1 MSCFV
6 HACRFEIPS
15 KQGLKE
21 AASIYFK
28 WIVGHYG
35 CSHASLNFS
44 FDLLQLKY
52 LDEIKKLKRQVCR
65 TANLLDKFALQR
77 KSRKFEQKQDEAWC
91 DYDATTKQ
99 AEVQKGTLLAR
110 ADHSQI
116 DGLVGGGK

>member
-15 KQGLKE
+15 KQRLKE

-44 FDLLQLKY
+44 FYLLRLKY
-52 LDEIKKLKRQVCR
+52 LDEIKKLKWQVCR
-65 TANLLDKFALQR
+65 TGNFLDKFALQR
-77 KSRKFEQKQDEAWC
+77 KSRKLEQKQDEAWR
-91 DYDATTKQ
+91 DYDAATKQ
-99 AEVQKGTLLAR
+99 AEMQKGRLLAR
-110 ADHSQI
+110 AVHNQI
-116 DGLVGGGK
+116 EV